1 MQSISSPT
9 KKVNWSKA
17 FGLESDCSF
26 SRNYFKQLSEN
37 YYNTSHKFWDQSPK
51 GEPFINVA
59 CKYLRQVLDT
69 SFSAATLPICCNIE

>member
-17 FGLESDCSF
+17 FGLESDCYF

-37 YYNTSHKFWDQSPK
+37 YYNTSHKF
-51 GEPFINVA
+51 
-59 CKYLRQVLDT
+59 
-69 SFSAATLPICCNIE
+69 